1 MRIVNAMLSP
11 ASTPVGALLFVDL
24 DRSSATPLSEQIYA
38 SVRRAVE
45 LGRLLPGTPL
55 PSSRALADDLSVARS
70 TVTLAYEHLRKEGYI
85 EGSSGRANRVGTRT
99 PQPPRAPDRQARP
112 KGTLPPLA
120 KRSQNLPGWH
130 PGLHDLLGKRPR
142 AFRPAI
148 PAVDVFPVDVWHRL
162 LSRAWR
168 RTPPQSL
175 TYGELTGY
183 LPLRKAIAEHLRS
196 ARGLD
201 CSADNIVVFNGSQ
214 QALDLCSRMVLDPG
228 DRAWVEDPGYV
239 GGQLAIA
246 ANAAVPIPV
255 PVDHEGIDVEAGIRL
270 APDAR
275 LACVTPARQFPLG
288 HAMSPSRRSA
298 LLAWAR
304 SARAWI
310 FEDDYDGDIR
320 YASAPLQPLK
330 AIDSTG
336 CVLLAGSFSKI
347 LLPALRLGYLVVP
360 DGLVD
365 VIRKLRMSADL
376 GNAVFPQTV
385 LAEFISEGHFAR
397 HIRRLRNVYEERY
410 DLLVALIQERLAGR
424 LLVTPVGAGLSMAV
438 TLAGGLEEA
447 DVLRRAPDF
456 DLDLKPLSFASIRYP
471 IPPGLLLG
479 FGGLDTAEIREGV
492 ERMVRLFDA
501 LEHER

>member
-1 MRIVNAMLSP
+1 MMSSP
-11 ASTPVGALLFVDL
+11 ASTPVGALLFVEL
-24 DRSSATPLSEQIYA
+24 DRASATPLSEQIYA

-45 LGRLLPGTPL
+45 RGRLLPGAPL
-55 PSSRALADDLSVARS
+55 PSSRALADDLGVARS

-85 EGSSGRANRVGTRT
+85 EGSIGRANRVGTRT
-99 PQPPRAPDRQARP
+99 PQPPRAPGRQA
-112 KGTLPPLA
+112 GAQHTFPPLA
-120 KRSQNLPGWH
+120 KRSQNLPGWQ
-130 PGLHDLLGKRPR
+130 PGILDLLGKRPR

-148 PAVDVFPVDVWHRL
+148 PAVDVFPIDVWHRL

-183 LPLRKAIAEHLRS
+183 GPLRQAIADHLRS

-201 CSADNIVVFNGSQ
+201 CSADNVVICNGSQ
-214 QALDLCSRMVLDPG
+214 QALDLCTRMVLDPG
-228 DRAWVEDPGYV
+228 DDAWVEDPGYA
-239 GGQLAIA
+239 GARLAIV
-246 ANAAVPIPV
+246 ANGAVPVPV
-255 PVDHEGIDVEAGIRL
+255 PVDDEGIDVAAGRRL

-288 HAMSPSRRSA
+288 HAMSASRRTA

-310 FEDDYDGDIR
+310 FEDDYDGDVR
-320 YASAPLQPLK
+320 YASAPLQPLQ
-330 AIDSTG
+330 AMDTTG
-336 CVLLAGSFSKI
+336 CVLLAGSFSKV

-365 VIRKLRMSADL
+365 TVRKLRMSSDL

-385 LAEFISEGHFAR
+385 LAEFIREGHFAR

-410 DLLVALIQERLAGR
+410 DLLVSLIHERLAGR
-424 LLVTPVGAGLSMAV
+424 LFVKPAGAGLSMAV
-438 TLAGGLEEA
+438 TLAGEIAEA
-447 DVLRRAPDF
+447 DVVRLAPDF
-456 DLDLKPLSFASIRYP
+456 DLDLKPLSFASVRHP
-471 IPPGLLLG
+471 LPPGLLLG
-479 FGGLDTAEIREGV
+479 FGGLGTAEIREGV
-492 ERMVRLFDA
+492 DRLVRLFDA
-501 LEHER
+501 LERGQ